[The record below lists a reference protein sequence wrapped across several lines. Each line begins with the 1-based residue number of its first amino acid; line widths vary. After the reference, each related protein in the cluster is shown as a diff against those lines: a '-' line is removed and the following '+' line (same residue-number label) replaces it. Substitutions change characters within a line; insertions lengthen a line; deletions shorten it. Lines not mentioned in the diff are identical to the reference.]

1 MFLQLFH
8 SSWSK
13 KIFEGPWICVDGIE
27 CDCIKFGRIP
37 SSVNSSYKSNQF
49 WINFCIKKEC
59 ALINENQFSRMP
71 SYTYTSTTTTTTSE
85 GTTSRNMRA
94 ASAGSDLDDLYF
106 KSFCMSD
113 GDRCRM
119 GREFFSPAPISL
131 TGNYWPRYSNCD
143 KSVPQTGSAFVTYLA
158 RPYLNYKTPS
168 TYASKYGHSKYINI
182 RKLWSYYAATE
193 F

>member
-1 MFLQLFH
+1 MGTVRLNPDHPSHLFTLAKDY
-8 SSWSK
+8 S
-13 KIFEGPWICVDGIE
+13 
-27 CDCIKFGRIP
+27 P
-37 SSVNSSYKSNQF
+37 SRTLR
-49 WINFCIKKEC
+49 E
-59 ALINENQFSRMP
+59 SRMP
-71 SYTYTSTTTTTTSE
+71 SYTTSSTSYTSTTTTRTSE
-85 GTTSRNMRA
+85 GTTSRSIRA

-143 KSVPQTGSAFVTYLA
+143 KSVPQTGSAYVTYLA
-158 RPYLNYKTPS
+158 RPYFNYKTPS

-182 RKLWSYYAATE
+182 RKL
-193 F
+193 

>member
-1 MFLQLFH
+1 MGSPSRTLQ
-8 SSWSK
+8 
-13 KIFEGPWICVDGIE
+13 E
-27 CDCIKFGRIP
+27 
-37 SSVNSSYKSNQF
+37 
-49 WINFCIKKEC
+49 
-59 ALINENQFSRMP
+59 SRMP

-131 TGNYWPRYSNCD
+131 TGNYWPS
-143 KSVPQTGSAFVTYLA
+143 
-158 RPYLNYKTPS
+158 YKTPS

-182 RKLWSYYAATE
+182 RKL
-193 F
+193 